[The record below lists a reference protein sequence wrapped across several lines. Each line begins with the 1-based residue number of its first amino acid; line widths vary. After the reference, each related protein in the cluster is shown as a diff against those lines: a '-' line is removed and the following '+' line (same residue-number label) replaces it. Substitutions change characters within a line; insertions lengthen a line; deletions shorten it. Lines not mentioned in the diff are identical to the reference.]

1 MLVLFECRVVSVVVI
16 FSVVVV
22 AVCLVV
28 VVVVVVFVVVFVF
41 KVVVKVVAFESIILT
56 DMAVVVSSFKW
67 MFTFFNLVFSKKV
80 VN

>member
-1 MLVLFECRVVSVVVI
+1 MLVSFECRVVSVVVI

-22 AVCLVV
+22 PVCLVV
-28 VVVVVVFVVVFVF
+28 VVVVFVFAVVFE
-41 KVVVKVVAFESIILT
+41 VVVKVVAFESIMLT
-56 DMAVVVSSFKW
+56 NMSVVVSSFKW